1 MKKVSRVLS
10 WVFILVALYT
20 FFKAG
25 TFPEGVMGVPGPG
38 YFPRILSLIVILL
51 AAIELISSYR
61 DKEEE
66 EEIKLFAKENAR
78 VWVSLG
84 FIILYFIGLSYLGFI
99 ISTIIFMLVMLM
111 YFRIRNIIV
120 LVAVPIGLTTFLYF
134 IFTILLKVQL
144 PIGKLL

>member
-1 MKKVSRVLS
+1 
-10 WVFILVALYT
+10 
-20 FFKAG
+20 
-25 TFPEGVMGVPGPG
+25 MGVPGPG